1 MLIPLDIFKETL
13 QNRGNRGDSG
23 GTSGTHSVRKP
34 QTRLEAWLTFIA
46 SDRLEDI
53 MEVIRAYPE
62 FRELYQEV
70 FRFRYQKKELIS
82 MYSEAL
88 LILDA
93 NTVQYMVEEQKKEI
107 LELKGD
113 LEMERKAS
121 SEKDKEIER
130 LHALLD
136 AQKNV

>member
-1 MLIPLDIFKETL
+1 
-13 QNRGNRGDSG
+13 
-23 GTSGTHSVRKP
+23 
-34 QTRLEAWLTFIA
+34 
-46 SDRLEDI
+46 

-93 NTVQYMVEEQKKEI
+93 NTIQYMVEEQKKEI

-113 LEMERKAS
+113 LADTSKALEDTAKDLESKSRDLEVERKAS

-130 LHALLD
+130 LRALLNN
-136 AQKNV
+136 KGKI

>member
-1 MLIPLDIFKETL
+1 
-13 QNRGNRGDSG
+13 
-23 GTSGTHSVRKP
+23 
-34 QTRLEAWLTFIA
+34 
-46 SDRLEDI
+46 

-70 FRFRYQKKELIS
+70 FLFRSQKKELIS

-93 NTVQYMVEEQKKEI
+93 NTVQHMVEEQKKEI

-113 LEMERKAS
+113 LADTSKALESTSKDLEMERKAS
-121 SEKDKEIER
+121 LAKDKEIER

-136 AQKNV
+136 AQKNVFAAHFFILFAACLNCYTQFR

>member
-136 AQKNV
+136 AQKNI

>member
-34 QTRLEAWLTFIA
+34 QIRLEAWLTFIA
-46 SDRLEDI
+46 SDRLGDI

>member
-1 MLIPLDIFKETL
+1 
-13 QNRGNRGDSG
+13 
-23 GTSGTHSVRKP
+23 
-34 QTRLEAWLTFIA
+34 
-46 SDRLEDI
+46 

-70 FRFRYQKKELIS
+70 FLFRSQKKELIS

-113 LEMERKAS
+113 LADTSKALESTSKDLEMERKAS
-121 SEKDKEIER
+121 LAKDKEIER

-136 AQKNV
+136 AQKKRVCSTLFHPICRLSELLHPISIIILHNNQSGEIPP

>member
-1 MLIPLDIFKETL
+1 
-13 QNRGNRGDSG
+13 
-23 GTSGTHSVRKP
+23 
-34 QTRLEAWLTFIA
+34 
-46 SDRLEDI
+46 
-53 MEVIRAYPE
+53 MEVIGAYPE

-70 FRFRYQKKELIS
+70 FLFRSQKKELIS

-136 AQKNV
+136 AQKNI

>member
-1 MLIPLDIFKETL
+1 
-13 QNRGNRGDSG
+13 
-23 GTSGTHSVRKP
+23 
-34 QTRLEAWLTFIA
+34 
-46 SDRLEDI
+46 

-107 LELKGD
+107 LELTEA
-113 LEMERKAS
+113 LEDSSRALEEERKARL
-121 SEKDKEIER
+121 EKDKEIMYLR
-130 LHALLD
+130 ALLKATKD
-136 AQKNV
+136 I

>member
-1 MLIPLDIFKETL
+1 
-13 QNRGNRGDSG
+13 
-23 GTSGTHSVRKP
+23 
-34 QTRLEAWLTFIA
+34 
-46 SDRLEDI
+46 

-70 FRFRYQKKELIS
+70 FRFRY
-82 MYSEAL
+82 
-88 LILDA
+88 
-93 NTVQYMVEEQKKEI
+93 QKKEI

-136 AQKNV
+136 AQKNI

>member
-1 MLIPLDIFKETL
+1 
-13 QNRGNRGDSG
+13 
-23 GTSGTHSVRKP
+23 
-34 QTRLEAWLTFIA
+34 
-46 SDRLEDI
+46 

-93 NTVQYMVEEQKKEI
+93 NTVQHMVEEQKKEI

-121 SEKDKEIER
+121 LAKDKEIER

-136 AQKNV
+136 AQKKRVCSTLFHPICRLSELLHPISIIILHNNQSGEIPP

>member
-1 MLIPLDIFKETL
+1 
-13 QNRGNRGDSG
+13 
-23 GTSGTHSVRKP
+23 
-34 QTRLEAWLTFIA
+34 
-46 SDRLEDI
+46 

-107 LELKGD
+107 LEMKGD

-121 SEKDKEIER
+121 LAKDKDIER

-136 AQKNV
+136 AQKNI